1 MRSLTDL
8 SPAAYIGAVEQ
19 SVTSFTGERGV
30 CPVLSNVVGGEDC
43 FGRAAPT
50 DTRWRI
56 MFGSGCRVGH
66 EYEQAWN
73 TMRQEAEQGAAYLE
87 EELEGQLA
95 ARAVGA
101 GIGSTTGATRKAV
114 VEQREMMR
122 GKVLSKCLKEY
133 LNRRARPAWSWPQ
146 RDKLSSQWLLALP
159 APGSDMSSAVF
170 AEAFASHLCLPS
182 PVCEGR
188 LGEKLCRAT
197 VDRFGDNVQA
207 AALPGD
213 GWRTR
218 HDSIKLL
225 LSSLCRWAGLPVRC
239 EVFGL
244 FAHLIPQVG
253 LNRIER
259 GRKRQGLV
267 PDFQLGLSD
276 ERGEEKLVLAELKV
290 ISCCPT
296 RYSPTHQVRAVDR
309 RARTLNSEYLDK
321 AKLVD
326 RQYGEVQ
333 EGTVGPVQRKLES
346 FGEIKGLVF
355 GAFGEGSEDVHT
367 LVQSLAT
374 SRARTVALQRGRE
387 CSEGELAVIVGE
399 VRRRLSVAAVKAQ
412 ADCLLNRMSSIGQGA
427 VAAGK
432 RRQWARWE
440 EEMWRQAQMAHRV
453 SQLNSKAV
461 RRQGFFKLD

>member
-1 MRSLTDL
+1 
-8 SPAAYIGAVEQ
+8 
-19 SVTSFTGERGV
+19 
-30 CPVLSNVVGGEDC
+30 
-43 FGRAAPT
+43 
-50 DTRWRI
+50 
-56 MFGSGCRVGH
+56 MFQSGCRVGE
-66 EYEQAWN
+66 EYRQAWN
-73 TMRQEAEQGAAYLE
+73 IMRQEAEQGAIYLE
-87 EELEGQLA
+87 EELDGQLV
-95 ARAVGA
+95 AVAEGA
-101 GIGSTTGATRKAV
+101 GHGSSTGATRKAV

-122 GKVLSKCLKEY
+122 GKVLNKCLKEY
-133 LNRRARPAWSWPQ
+133 HDRRARPAWSWPQ

-188 LGEKLCRAT
+188 LGEKLGRAT
-197 VDRFGDNVQA
+197 VDRFGDSVQA
-207 AALPGD
+207 ASLPGD

-225 LSSLCRWAGLPVRC
+225 LNSLCRWAGLPVRC

-244 FAHLIPQVG
+244 FSHLIPQAG
-253 LNRIER
+253 LNRLER

-267 PDFQLGLSD
+267 PDFQLGLID

-309 RARTLNSEYLDK
+309 RARTLNGEYRDK

-326 RQYGEVQ
+326 RQYGDVQ

-367 LVQSLAT
+367 LVQSLAS
-374 SRARTVALQRGRE
+374 SRARTMALQRGRD
-387 CSEGELAVIVGE
+387 CGEGELAVIVGE
-399 VRRRLSVAAVKAQ
+399 VRRRLSVAAVKSQ

-427 VAAGK
+427 VAAGR

-440 EEMWRQAQMAHRV
+440 EEKWRQAQMAHRV

>member
-1 MRSLTDL
+1 MRSLVDL

-19 SVTSFTGERGV
+19 AVPSFTGIRGV
-30 CPVLSNVVGGEDC
+30 CPVLSNVVGGEEC
-43 FGRAAPT
+43 FNRAAPT

-56 MFGSGCRVGH
+56 MFEFGCRVGQ
-66 EYEQAWN
+66 EYKHAWDL
-73 TMRQEAEQGAAYLE
+73 MRQEAVQGAAFLDE
-87 EELEGQLA
+87 DLDGQLA
-95 ARAVGA
+95 VAAEGA
-101 GIGSTTGATRKAV
+101 GNGSSTGATRKAV
-114 VEQREMMR
+114 VEQREMTR
-122 GKVLSKCLKEY
+122 GKVLAKCLKEY
-133 LNRRARPAWSWPQ
+133 HDRLARPTWSWPQ

-182 PVCEGR
+182 PACEGR
-188 LGEKLCRAT
+188 VGEKLGRAT
-197 VDRFGDNVQA
+197 VDRYGDSVQA

-253 LNRIER
+253 ISRIER

-267 PDFQLGLSD
+267 PDFQLGLRD

-309 RARTLNSEYLDK
+309 RTVNI
-321 AKLVD
+321 
-326 RQYGEVQ
+326 
-333 EGTVGPVQRKLES
+333 GTRPSKWT
-346 FGEIKGLVF
+346 
-355 GAFGEGSEDVHT
+355 GSMV
-367 LVQSLAT
+367 
-374 SRARTVALQRGRE
+374 RCRRG
-387 CSEGELAVIVGE
+387 
-399 VRRRLSVAAVKAQ
+399 
-412 ADCLLNRMSSIGQGA
+412 
-427 VAAGK
+427 
-432 RRQWARWE
+432 QW
-440 EEMWRQAQMAHRV
+440 
-453 SQLNSKAV
+453 
-461 RRQGFFKLD
+461 G